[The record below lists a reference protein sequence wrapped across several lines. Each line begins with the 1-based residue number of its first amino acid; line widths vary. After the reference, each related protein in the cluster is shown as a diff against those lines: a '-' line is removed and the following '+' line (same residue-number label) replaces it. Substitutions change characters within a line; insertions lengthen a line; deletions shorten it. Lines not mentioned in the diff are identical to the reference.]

1 MHFYIHIPFCR
12 QKCPYCK
19 FALTPV
25 YTDAKKRR
33 YIAFLKNEIC
43 TYFQKNIHI
52 PQIRSIYLGG
62 GTPSI
67 LSRAEI
73 QDILGC
79 FPDVLTTKNIEISI
93 ECNPEDISTQYIQ
106 DLLDVGIT
114 RISIGIQTLSD
125 TSLAAI
131 HRSSRADI
139 ERALV
144 CISTVLG
151 ARTDISVNVDMILG
165 LPYVRAGETLQDIAY
180 LHRTY
185 PYIAH
190 TSIYILEDEKYPTY
204 WAGETLSVEDIQ
216 SEYMDIC
223 TYFQSA
229 QYVHYEVSNWAK
241 K

>member
-1 MHFYIHIPFCR
+1 
-12 QKCPYCK
+12 
-19 FALTPV
+19 LTPV

-62 GTPSI
+62 GTPSV
-67 LSRAEI
+67 LSRYEI

-79 FPDVLTTKNIEISI
+79 FPTPLPPLSWGLPEDILPSSISLDLHDTEISI
-93 ECNPEDISTQYIQ
+93 ECNPEDISIQYIQ

-125 TSLAAI
+125 ASLVAI

-165 LPYVRAGETLQDIAY
+165 LPYVRAGETLQDIVY

-190 TSIYILEDEKYPTY
+190 TSVYILEDEKYPTY

-216 SEYMDIC
+216 SEYIDIC